1 MISIIV
7 KILKNLSQQSFRK
20 FPNSVLIPNRSRT
33 LNNIVNT
40 TSKQAKKK
48 KKKKKERSVS
58 ESNM

>member
-1 MISIIV
+1 MISIVRNIQE
-7 KILKNLSQQSFRK
+7 KNLSQQSFRE
-20 FPNSVLIPNRSRT
+20 FPNSVLFPNRS

-48 KKKKKERSVS
+48 KKKKKKERSVS